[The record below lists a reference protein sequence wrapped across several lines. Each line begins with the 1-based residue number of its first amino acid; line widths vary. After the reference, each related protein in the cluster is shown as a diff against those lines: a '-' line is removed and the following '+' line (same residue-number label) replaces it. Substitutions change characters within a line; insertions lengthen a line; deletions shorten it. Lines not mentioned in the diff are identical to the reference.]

1 MRSVLLEQCADL
13 LHREAAHL
21 DRRRWD
27 EWLALYEPDA
37 TFWIPSWDEDG
48 TLVEDPR
55 REISLMYYS
64 SRRGLE
70 ERVARIRSGQSSA
83 SIPLPRTCHLVSG
96 IRIER
101 EGQRDVEV
109 EASFTVHSYKNGET
123 QTFYGAYEHVL
134 RKNGDQLTIARKKIT
149 LVNDVIPSAL
159 DVFSV

>member
-1 MRSVLLEQCADL
+1 MRSALLERSADL

-21 DRRRWD
+21 DRKRWD

-37 TFWIPSWDEDG
+37 TFWMPSWDDDG
-48 TLVEDPR
+48 TLVADPR

-83 SIPLPRTCHLVSG
+83 SIPLPRTCHLLSG

-101 EGQRDVEV
+101 EDASDVVV
-109 EASFTVHSYKNGET
+109 EASFAVHAYRKGET

-149 LVNDVIPSAL
+149 LVNDVIPSVL
-159 DVFSV
+159 DVYSV